1 MAPLNDQE
9 RGERRRLDLFDEL
22 RFQLHRANAF
32 DLTIDIMVGTGA
44 DTDVFDFG
52 ANFQRG

>member
-1 MAPLNDQE
+1 MIKKGGKGGRLNF
-9 RGERRRLDLFDEL
+9 FDEL
-22 RFQLHRANAF
+22 RFQLHQANAF

-44 DTDVFDFG
+44 NADVFDFG